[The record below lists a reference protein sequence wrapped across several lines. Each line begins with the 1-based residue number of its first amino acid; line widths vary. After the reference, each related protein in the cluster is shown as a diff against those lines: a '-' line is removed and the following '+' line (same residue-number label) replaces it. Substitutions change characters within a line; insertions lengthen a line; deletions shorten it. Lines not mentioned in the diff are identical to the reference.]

1 MSREANSLH
10 FDRQRRIYCIETALL
25 QQQEAL
31 LVRLRWSFL
40 EAIDIVEYA
49 SIVFAD
55 AQF

>member
-10 FDRQRRIYCIETALL
+10 FDRQGRIYCIETALL

-55 AQF
+55 AHL